1 MKKKCEDILEGGNH
15 MAVSKAIVPMLSD
28 DIAKI
33 FMKNISEAKIKPY
46 SSEKKEETM
55 SKIEKTLRERNKK

>member
-1 MKKKCEDILEGGNH
+1 